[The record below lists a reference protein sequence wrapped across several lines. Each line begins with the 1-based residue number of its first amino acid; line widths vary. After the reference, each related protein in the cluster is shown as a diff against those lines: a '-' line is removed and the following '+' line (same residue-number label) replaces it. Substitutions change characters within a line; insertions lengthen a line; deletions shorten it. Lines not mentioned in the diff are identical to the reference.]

1 MAGDAHNH
9 RGTQGSRPP
18 LVAHVWTDYVPDSF
32 VEPHSHMVSGEPRF
46 RSVNLVANLWDNGKV
61 IDAHTYWMFRRS
73 CRNLVAPTLLFRV
86 YRRATTFWRRIR
98 FREFVL
104 EKASGFGASLIHSH
118 FGTTGCKL
126 NRLIERTGWPHV
138 VTLYGYDGSAALLS
152 RSLRRQYTR
161 MYQSASRIVVLCETV
176 KQRLIATGCAPGKI
190 VVWNMPAGIENF
202 PYRPRAPKKQIRIL
216 MAARFVEA
224 KGHVYLLEAF
234 AKVARKGH
242 PVRLVLVGYGNLT
255 AQIEKKIEALGLR
268 SYVSLIDN
276 KLIGDFTSD
285 YRSLLNESDIFVLP
299 SVTDRNGTD
308 EAGPALSM
316 VCAQAAGL
324 PVICTP
330 FPGSEISLV
339 DGVTGLYCKE
349 RDAESLAERIE
360 YLLDRPHLWNELGR
374 KGSELV
380 HREFAEKTQMEKLYR
395 IYEEALGIQPRPE
408 KPSAK
413 PATKPEPGARPPM
426 FQMGAGNA

>member
-1 MAGDAHNH
+1 MAGETNNKNRA
-9 RGTQGSRPP
+9 P
-18 LVAHVWTDYVPDSF
+18 LVAHVWADYVPDSF
-32 VEPHSHMVSGEPRF
+32 VEPHAHMAPGESRF
-46 RSVNLVANLWDNGKV
+46 SSVNLVANLWDNGKE
-61 IDAHTYWMFRRS
+61 IDSRTFWMFRRS

-86 YRRATTFWRRIR
+86 YRRATTFWRRLR
-98 FREFVL
+98 FRNFCRD
-104 EKASGFGASLIHSH
+104 KASGLGASLIHSH

-138 VTLYGYDGSAALLS
+138 VTLYGYDGSAALLNW
-152 RSLRRQYTR
+152 SLLREYKR
-161 MYQSASRIVVLCETV
+161 MYRSASRIIVLCEIV
-176 KQRLIATGCAPGKI
+176 KQRLIATGCEAGKI

-202 PYRPRAPKKQIRIL
+202 PYRARAPGKQVRLL

-224 KGHVYLLEAF
+224 KGHAYILEAF
-234 AKVARKGH
+234 ARIARKGY

-268 SYVSLIDN
+268 SFVSLIDN

-285 YRSLLNESDIFVLP
+285 YRSLLNECDIFVLP
-299 SVTDRNGTD
+299 SVRDRSGTD

-324 PVICTP
+324 PVVCTP
-330 FPGSEISLV
+330 FPGSEISLI

-349 RDAESLAERIE
+349 RDTDSLTEKLE

-380 HREFAEKTQMEKLYR
+380 RKEFSQKTQMEKLFR
-395 IYEEALGIQPRPE
+395 VYEETLGLQPQPERPKPGPRPAFEHLGI
-408 KPSAK
+408 
-413 PATKPEPGARPPM
+413 
-426 FQMGAGNA
+426 GNA